1 LNQHLAFQDDLP
13 IIFKLENNAMSIT
26 SQLSTQTGDRTEA
39 SNRKVT
45 GMCLEN
51 PDLVDE
57 IAVGLKSRDAGM
69 LGDCAEVMT
78 LVAQVEPD
86 VVAPYA
92 KLLPPLLT
100 HKKARVRWEAMHALG
115 LIAHQ
120 VPKEIE
126 KILPRLDELIHS
138 DSSVIVRDWA
148 VQTVGNYAGTGK
160 KAAGKALPILINS
173 IPVREYRHAHHALKG
188 LKEVARLIPESR
200 IELEKIGM
208 EFMESKRGVLK
219 KAAKDLLR
227 AIGEL

>member
-1 LNQHLAFQDDLP
+1 MDHKIIP
-13 IIFKLENNAMSIT
+13 II

-39 SNRKVT
+39 SNRKVA

-57 IAVGLKSRDAGM
+57 IADGLKSCDAGI

-86 VVAPYA
+86 LVAPYA
-92 KLLPPLLT
+92 KLLPPLLN

-115 LIAHQ
+115 LIAHI
-120 VPKEIE
+120 VPKEIG
-126 KILPRLDELIHS
+126 KILPRIDELIHS

-160 KAAGKALPILINS
+160 KAAGKAYPILIKS
-173 IPVREYRHAHHALKG
+173 IPVREFRHAHHALKG

-200 IELEKIGM
+200 VELEKIGM

-219 KAAKDLLR
+219 KAAKELLS
-227 AIGEL
+227 IFNS